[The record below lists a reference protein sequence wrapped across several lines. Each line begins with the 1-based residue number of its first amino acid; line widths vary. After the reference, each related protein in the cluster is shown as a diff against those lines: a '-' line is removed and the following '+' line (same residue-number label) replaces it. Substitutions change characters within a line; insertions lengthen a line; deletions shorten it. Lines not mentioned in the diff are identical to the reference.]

1 MRPAEFTPEVII
13 QAGQEL
19 QAAGRSITG
28 FSLRQHVGGGN
39 PTRLREVWEAYV
51 ASQVAATV
59 HTVEELPLEVVEKI
73 SAGIKGFTLSMTKLA
88 MELNGDMVK
97 AAERRVDE
105 AKQEAEAKI
114 KIEREAV
121 LDAERACLVY
131 ESNLENK
138 QQEADQLRS
147 ELATVRAMA
156 ETAEREAQRA
166 AERIAKAE
174 ADQVRANKEASAA
187 REEAAKLRG
196 QLEATQ
202 AQAADLLRA
211 LKERQAEDGQTATK
225 PGKGKKGE

>member
-1 MRPAEFTPEVII
+1 MRPAEFTPETII
-13 QAGQEL
+13 EAGKEL
-19 QAAGRSITG
+19 QAAGRNITG

-51 ASQVAATV
+51 ASQVTATV
-59 HTVEELPLEVVEKI
+59 DPVEELPLEVAEKI
-73 SAGIKGFTLSMTKLA
+73 SAGLKGFTSGLTKLA
-88 MELNGDMVK
+88 LEIHGNMAK
-97 AAERRVDE
+97 AAELKV
-105 AKQEAEAKI
+105 AEAKKAAEAQI

-121 LDAERACLVY
+121 LDAERAFLVY
-131 ESNLENK
+131 ESNLESK

-156 ETAEREAQRA
+156 ETAEREVQRA

-187 REEAAKLRG
+187 REDAAKLRG

-202 AQAADLLRA
+202 AQATDLLRA
-211 LKERQAEDGQTATK
+211 LKERQDEDGQTATK
-225 PGKGKKGE
+225 AAKGKKGE